1 MQSPLQRTVL
11 GWSALLIIV
20 SAWLWVSAEDYN
32 EYASAP
38 EFTVPE
44 RFQHSAGNADTVD
57 EDELPEYTSEPPP
70 QHGWIVPPKPVR
82 KAVGRVKS
90 KIKKKNR

>member
-1 MQSPLQRTVL
+1 MQSRLYRCVL
-11 GWSALLIIV
+11 ATATAAVIL

-44 RFQHSAGNADTVD
+44 RFHGNKHHAVTVE
-57 EDELPEYTSEPPP
+57 EDDLPEYNNEPPA

-90 KIKKKNR
+90 RIKKKNR